1 MTSGMIDE
9 RRNHAT
15 CDHDPIITMPQH
27 NDTSDPS
34 TGSHDDDDVGNGIDL
49 TKSLYHLR
57 LHGFDMVHH
66 NTNDHASSSSSSSP
80 TRMPC
85 VTPAVSPVHSSSYR
99 KRSSQLAAVHDLPQ
113 FVGRRP
119 LSPITWKVTP
129 TRTRRIP
136 VLPFVNQTTSP
147 PLLSV
152 SQNTTTTTAESK
164 SLHRVLPITIT
175 HDGDDEFEVMLE
187 SSISSDEQDGDGS
200 EEYHFRNE
208 SSIMDSPSPLPQSC
222 PSIDDHEADTMNTAN
237 SPQTPARASFCGM
250 SSWCESSTPHTFIS
264 PHLFVDTD
272 GSIPTTSFQ
281 LRYKSSSEWFVCP
294 TTSASG
300 CCGTTTAMAICNND
314 TTTDAT
320 AHSSSTTTS
329 RQIAMVQSMLQHHI
343 CASLGDNMEALCWQ
357 KSASTT
363 MPKSS
368 ASCHSGGSNT
378 HQVTPS
384 PLTAIH
390 DEPLGSPTRH
400 RRTSTRP
407 IHRRVDE
414 FTWLQYNLHPF
425 DDDDNDHGTMAP
437 IHHYHHPHCQYALHK
452 SQSFPHP
459 PASVAA
465 PTTTTSTTSTGVSR
479 KKYPNSD
486 VGLVSTEWECGVLDF
501 AFPVDHHDNDDED
514 VARHGPIPEDGTAGG
529 YESDPEIFCRDKT
542 ATRRKNENPKP
553 LPVHASHTLQEFLNE
568 RNTFI
573 WHTSSSKSL
582 AVHVWIELGQQLYDS
597 LVLPKL
603 CWKPILSAV
612 PHGKIET
619 TRSNIV
625 GGTVSSME
633 LLSICRIR
641 QVTNTDRE
649 QFPFAQ
655 TQRLFSIQS
664 AVDDN
669 YETSVAI
676 GDNGPPPPPPQT
688 QQQTII
694 LEARSIADRI
704 RYTNLLKLTVA
715 SLAAKFITNDPD
727 TLTMFFHHPTI
738 SDYAN

>member
-1 MTSGMIDE
+1 MKILIRYKTCQPRQAASNLKIRDVPSTLKVSAHISLHSGIYIYSRMPSCSTNTMTSGMIDE
-9 RRNHAT
+9 RRTHVT

-34 TGSHDDDDVGNGIDL
+34 TGSHDDDDDVGNGIDL

-66 NTNDHASSSSSSSP
+66 NTNDNASSSSSSP

-222 PSIDDHEADTMNTAN
+222 PSIDDHEADTMTTAN

-272 GSIPTTSFQ
+272 GSVPTTSFQ

-425 DDDDNDHGTMAP
+425 DDDNDENGTMAP
-437 IHHYHHPHCQYALHK
+437 THHYHHPHCQYALHK

-479 KKYPNSD
+479 KTYPNSD
-486 VGLVSTEWECGVLDF
+486 VGLVS
-501 AFPVDHHDNDDED
+501 
-514 VARHGPIPEDGTAGG
+514 
-529 YESDPEIFCRDKT
+529 S
-542 ATRRKNENPKP
+542 
-553 LPVHASHTLQEFLNE
+553 ASYQ
-568 RNTFI
+568 
-573 WHTSSSKSL
+573 
-582 AVHVWIELGQQLYDS
+582 
-597 LVLPKL
+597 
-603 CWKPILSAV
+603 
-612 PHGKIET
+612 
-619 TRSNIV
+619 
-625 GGTVSSME
+625 
-633 LLSICRIR
+633 
-641 QVTNTDRE
+641 
-649 QFPFAQ
+649 
-655 TQRLFSIQS
+655 
-664 AVDDN
+664 
-669 YETSVAI
+669 
-676 GDNGPPPPPPQT
+676 
-688 QQQTII
+688 
-694 LEARSIADRI
+694 
-704 RYTNLLKLTVA
+704 
-715 SLAAKFITNDPD
+715 
-727 TLTMFFHHPTI
+727 
-738 SDYAN
+738 